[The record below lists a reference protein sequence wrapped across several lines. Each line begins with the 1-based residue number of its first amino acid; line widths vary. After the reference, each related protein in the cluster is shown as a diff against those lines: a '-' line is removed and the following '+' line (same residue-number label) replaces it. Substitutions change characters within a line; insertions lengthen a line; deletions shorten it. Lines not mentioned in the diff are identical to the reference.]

1 MGRPVLAVEM
11 KPCSRCGEPLQRKR
25 YNGVLEDRTA
35 FARRKFCSLRC
46 ANTRGVWGQSLTAQH
61 RVSSRLRKPHC
72 ESCGAK
78 PSNSRLLHVHH
89 RNGNWRDH
97 RPENLQTLC
106 IRCHLHGAHG
116 EKPSR

>member
-1 MGRPVLAVEM
+1 MGRPALAVKE
-11 KPCSRCGEPLQRKR
+11 KHCDRCGSPLQRKR

-35 FARRKFCSLRC
+35 FSRRKFCSLRC

-61 RVSSRLRKPHC
+61 RISARSRGPRC
-72 ESCGAK
+72 ESCGVT
-78 PSNSRLLHVHH
+78 PQNPRSLHVHH
-89 RNGNWRDH
+89 RNGDWKDH

-116 EKPSR
+116 GKRSR